1 MVKIK
6 SSSNSCS
13 WPSPPVELLRI
24 AIEQIQACEIDKF
37 RNLNKLAILV
47 NLISSLLRVSLV
59 RVPSSPSASGGGG
72 HVRAAMLANMD
83 VFVQLMK
90 SLVQII
96 NTFNVGRGG
105 LSLSF
110 MGNFITKSAHVSLLE
125 LVQLCMS
132 GDTATTTT
140 TTTTTAVD
148 DHDEDGETTTSKE
161 QIDCDERIVRT
172 LLSTTSTTTDTT
184 TTTTWLV
191 PLMLHREPQI
201 RSITFSLMAVL
212 IRAPLARTKLLAH
225 ESGLWSLALNVLL
238 NRNESSV
245 VRMQSCSFLT
255 NLTRCMLNTADSMD
269 SGLKRSSAASSSSSS
284 AAAACKKAMSCK
296 RLQLILVELDF
307 YKRIAVTLSTF
318 YPYAGYSLGAI
329 MKQSRLHHDG
339 DDNDNQNDNN
349 DNNDNDDDE
358 VSICSPLLVASI
370 CELLY
375 NLSVLLDAG
384 ALMPLIKQSGTLGLL
399 ASYMKPA
406 SLLSCD
412 TGAQHSLHDE
422 LVEMLCMVCKYLNL
436 CCRADPECMLIVL
449 TRNNNIIN
457 SLNNSSSSSS
467 GQKSNTFVL
476 DAINSLGIRSSKK
489 GLFLDTRI
497 FPTTKF

>member
-59 RVPSSPSASGGGG
+59 RVPSSSSSSASASASGGGG

-140 TTTTTAVD
+140 TTAVD
-148 DHDEDGETTTSKE
+148 DHDEDGESTTSKE

-172 LLSTTSTTTDTT
+172 LLSTTSTTTDT

-255 NLTRCMLNTADSMD
+255 NLTRCMLNA
-269 SGLKRSSAASSSSSS
+269 AASSSS
-284 AAAACKKAMSCK
+284 CKKAMSCK

-329 MKQSRLHHDG
+329 MKQSRLHHDDG
-339 DDNDNQNDNN
+339 DADDNDNQSDNENDN
-349 DNNDNDDDE
+349 DDE